1 MADYRL
7 QTTSLGEIWIVE
19 SMEVL
24 DEVPALLASML
35 PIFLSDEMPIL
46 ASLTPEGRASLF
58 KGRLA
63 ALASERELRLQD
75 KARTV
80 HGPGVEIL

>member
-1 MADYRL
+1 MVDYKL
-7 QTTSLGEIWIVE
+7 VVTSLGEIWEVG
-19 SMEVL
+19 SMEIL
-24 DEVPALLASML
+24 DEVPAILASML
-35 PIFLSDEMPIL
+35 PVFLTDEMPIL
-46 ASLTPEGRASLF
+46 ASLTQEGRISLF

-80 HGPGVEIL
+80 HGPGVEV